1 MGFTFEEF
9 PDADYYRSDLRKIL
23 IYVREV
29 EAKIATYDEVIAKL
43 REALEGIQG
52 MDARITALENATAD
66 LNTIRATIRDIQT
79 ELLTINSQHAS
90 DITRLQREI
99 DDLRASV
106 TSFDTQIEA
115 ARAYSL
121 YLYTIAKSEWKQDIA
136 AITYDVNRRIVELQ
150 NDVKLLYSLIES
162 IDTSLINPWHSEL
175 GRIGPS
181 ENNGLVYADLA
192 DECLTANQYLAL
204 GLTANG
210 YSAFNINAI
219 DYARF
224 GKTLLHY
231 RWVYSPAFGFK
242 QEISNVLT
250 SIMNAILDTL
260 TADEYTALDIDAES
274 YTLLDL
280 TAYQYY
286 SYMADEGFLRLD
298 REGITASQYSTLG
311 V

>member
-9 PDADYYRSDLRKIL
+9 PDADYYRSDLRQVL
-23 IYVREV
+23 RYVREIV
-29 EAKIATYDEVIAKL
+29 EKINGYDEIIAQL
-43 REALEGIQG
+43 EQALAGIG
-52 MDARITALENATAD
+52 EMDRRITALENATAD
-66 LNTIRATIRDIQT
+66 LGQIRASIRTIQT
-79 ELLTINSQHAS
+79 EIESINSQHSA
-90 DITRLQREI
+90 DISRLQREI
-99 DDLRASV
+99 DEVRASIRD
-106 TSFDTQIEA
+106 FDDQIEA

-136 AITYDVNRRIVELQ
+136 TITFDVNRRIIELQ

-162 IDTSLINPWHSEL
+162 IDTSLTNPWHTEL

-181 ENNGLVYADLA
+181 KNNGLVYADLA

-204 GLTANG
+204 GFTASE
-210 YSAFNINAI
+210 YSAFNISAI

-231 RWVYSPAFGFK
+231 HWVYSPAFGFK

-260 TADEYTALDIDAES
+260 TANEYTALDIDAED